1 MADEPTPKKV
11 VKRVVKKPVA
21 PSTTPSKPTM
31 RYGRPVSGAPT
42 KVAARDKPAPAPPT
56 SPSRPTLKRPTVK
69 APGTKTPG
77 AKTPGV
83 DVKPM
88 VNAIWSR
95 TTSAASTI
103 GARAGQAGRATGRF
117 TADRWTGVRAWRI
130 PQLEPIRATLITGFI
145 AGLLSV
151 ALGVVALRMFSEIR
165 GVASGG
171 GTWGSLTFVVVTFV
185 AFAAGDRLLNTFGT
199 PLPRLTSFL
208 GVLLTII
215 TILGVFLGLADSR
228 YGILIVP
235 ALTAAAFFAA
245 NRLLALAESSPV
257 SGDADLP

>member
-11 VKRVVKKPVA
+11 VRRVVKKPVA
-21 PSTTPSKPTM
+21 PASTSSHPTM
-31 RYGRPVSGAPT
+31 RYGRPVSGAAT
-42 KVAARDKPAPAPPT
+42 KVAARDTSAPAPPT
-56 SPSRPTLKRPTVK
+56 SPGRPAVKRPTVK
-69 APGTKTPG
+69 SPGTKTPG

-151 ALGVVALRMFSEIR
+151 ALGVIALRVFTAVR

-171 GTWGSLTFVVVTFV
+171 GTWGSLAFVVVTFI
-185 AFAAGDRLLNTFGT
+185 AFVVGERLLSAFGT
-199 PLPRLTSFL
+199 PMPRLTSFL
-208 GVLLTII
+208 GILLTII
-215 TILGVFLGLADSR
+215 TILGVLLGLADSR
-228 YGILIVP
+228 YGIFIVP

-257 SGDADLP
+257 TGDPDRR